1 MAEPHLIED
10 AYRAANQPLERLA
23 ILTLLVAHEQVR
35 SSLPESQV
43 TELDHWMF
51 DLVTEAQGRLKEL
64 HQLAK
69 NFSIAQTFG
78 VPASI
83 LPGMRT
89 MNATRQ
95 ARSDQENTDE

>member
-1 MAEPHLIED
+1 MAESHLIED
-10 AYRAANQPLERLA
+10 AYRSANQPLGRLA
-23 ILTLLVAHEQVR
+23 ILTLLVAQEQVR

-43 TELDHWMF
+43 AELDYWML

-69 NFSIAQTFG
+69 GFSIAQTFG

-83 LPGMRT
+83 LPGMGT
-89 MNATRQ
+89 MDA
-95 ARSDQENTDE
+95 AREVQSDKENKDE